1 MSSKK
6 KETLKQNDDA
16 TNKILQAIAELSRE
30 TTQQLNSLRSETTQ
44 QIGDMRRESNER
56 FTKLETD
63 VEEIKKVQFSLDVQL
78 RRVLAMAHDALN
90 IGNDLQADMM
100 IVKAEVSAWAKD
112 VNKLNKQFI

>member
-1 MSSKK
+1 MNLETQ
-6 KETLKQNDDA
+6 ETLRQNDDA

-30 TTQQLNSLRSETTQ
+30 TTR

-112 VNKLNKQFI
+112 VNKLNNQFI

>member
-1 MSSKK
+1 MNLETQ
-6 KETLKQNDDA
+6 ETLRQNEDA
-16 TNKILQAIAELSRE
+16 TNKILQAIAELSR
-30 TTQQLNSLRSETTQ
+30 ETTQ

-90 IGNDLQADMM
+90 IGNNLQADMM

-112 VNKLNKQFI
+112 VSKLNKQFI